1 MRTLIGL
8 IMLLMAAALGV
19 CAMFSRQSEKEIAPK
34 VTNLLISLLP
44 PVIGNFLITVAITE
58 ELSVFGRYMYMVGID
73 LTMYALLDFV
83 LLYCGLKWRRSLHTL
98 VIGAITV
105 DIVQIL
111 CNPFTGHVFAPDVME
126 AYGAPYYNVKSYIGR
141 NLHLGLVYILL
152 GASFVILLVKMFRA
166 PRIYSEKYSL
176 ILLLLVGTGI
186 WEMFYLFSR
195 TPVKRTVIAYGMFGL
210 LVYYFSLLY
219 RPVRMLDHLLAN
231 VTSGLTDALFFF
243 DDSQQCVW
251 ADEHGL
257 RMVDLDEHNLGHCV
271 NRLNELFPGLRLD
284 QSDWRCQRTLGERYF
299 NLVKHTVLDSGG
311 RLIGSFLVLQDETEQ
326 QKAFQ
331 KERYLAHYDSLTG
344 LYRKQY
350 LMERIRER
358 LDAHPERKYYVAY
371 LDINNFKMINDVF
384 GSEFGDH
391 VLSSLAES
399 LREKLPPDCLY
410 GRLGGDVFGICL
422 NDQEFDPELAEL
434 NMSSFTVIRDNI
446 SQHLEIHQ
454 GVYEVTD
461 PSLDVS
467 LMFDRAHMALD
478 TIKNDFKRH
487 VAIYDEKMREKVLM
501 DQQITLEVPEAIVKR
516 QIRPYLQAIVDR
528 DERVIGAEALVRWIH
543 PEKGYLSPSSFIP
556 TVEQYGMI
564 ADVDRYMWRC
574 ACEILNRWKK
584 MGRDDLFISI
594 NVSPKDFFF
603 MDVLEELK
611 AIVREYNVSPSH
623 LRVEITETVMMN
635 DEVNRLTMLRSMQ
648 ECGFLVEMDDFG
660 SGYSSLNMLK
670 DMPVDIIKI
679 DMMFLHDMKAYSR
692 TTTILRNVIN
702 MMIELGLVPL
712 TEGVETPEQYQMLAS
727 MGCKLF
733 QGFLFARPMPV
744 EEFEETFICP
754 RRNPP
759 AAEA

>member
-1 MRTLIGL
+1 
-8 IMLLMAAALGV
+8 
-19 CAMFSRQSEKEIAPK
+19 
-34 VTNLLISLLP
+34 
-44 PVIGNFLITVAITE
+44 
-58 ELSVFGRYMYMVGID
+58 
-73 LTMYALLDFV
+73 
-83 LLYCGLKWRRSLHTL
+83 
-98 VIGAITV
+98 
-105 DIVQIL
+105 
-111 CNPFTGHVFAPDVME
+111 
-126 AYGAPYYNVKSYIGR
+126 
-141 NLHLGLVYILL
+141 
-152 GASFVILLVKMFRA
+152 
-166 PRIYSEKYSL
+166 
-176 ILLLLVGTGI
+176 
-186 WEMFYLFSR
+186 
-195 TPVKRTVIAYGMFGL
+195 
-210 LVYYFSLLY
+210 
-219 RPVRMLDHLLAN
+219 
-231 VTSGLTDALFFF
+231 
-243 DDSQQCVW
+243 
-251 ADEHGL
+251 
-257 RMVDLDEHNLGHCV
+257 
-271 NRLNELFPGLRLD
+271 
-284 QSDWRCQRTLGERYF
+284 
-299 NLVKHTVLDSGG
+299 
-311 RLIGSFLVLQDETEQ
+311 
-326 QKAFQ
+326 
-331 KERYLAHYDSLTG
+331 
-344 LYRKQY
+344 
-350 LMERIRER
+350 MERIRER

-391 VLSSLAES
+391 VLRSLAES

-434 NMSSFTVIRDNI
+434 NMTSFTVVRDNI
-446 SQHLEIHQ
+446 SQHLETHQ

-635 DEVNRLTMLRSMQ
+635 DEVNRLTMLRRMQ

-744 EEFEETFICP
+744 EEFEETYICP